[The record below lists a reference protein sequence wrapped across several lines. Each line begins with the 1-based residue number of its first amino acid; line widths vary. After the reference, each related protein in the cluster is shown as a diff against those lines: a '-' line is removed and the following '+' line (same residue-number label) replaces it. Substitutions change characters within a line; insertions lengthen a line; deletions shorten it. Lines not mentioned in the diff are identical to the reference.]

1 MITELYLEKI
11 VKAKMVKYQF
21 EDVSPTRSKTMKAI
35 RGKNTSIE
43 LKLRSALH
51 KRGLRFRIH
60 YKKLPG
66 SPDIVFVSKK
76 VAIFC
81 DGDFWHGKNWQE
93 KKEKIK
99 TRRDYWIPKIE
110 RNIQSD
116 KENRSKFKEMDW
128 TVLAYWDND
137 IKKNLEVV
145 VKDILGHLK

>member
-1 MITELYLEKI
+1 MITAQYFEKI

-81 DGDFWHGKNWQE
+81 DGDFWHGKNWEE
-93 KKEKIK
+93 KKKKIK

-110 RNIQSD
+110 RNMQRD
-116 KENRSKFKEMDW
+116 KENRSKIKEMDW

-145 VKDILGHLK
+145 VEDILGHLK

>member
-1 MITELYLEKI
+1 MITAQYFEKI

-51 KRGLRFRIH
+51 KHGLRFRIH

-81 DGDFWHGKNWQE
+81 DGDFWHGKNWEE
-93 KKEKIK
+93 KKKKIK

-110 RNIQSD
+110 RNMQRD
-116 KENRSKFKEMDW
+116 KENRSKIKEMDW

-145 VKDILGHLK
+145 VEDILGHLK